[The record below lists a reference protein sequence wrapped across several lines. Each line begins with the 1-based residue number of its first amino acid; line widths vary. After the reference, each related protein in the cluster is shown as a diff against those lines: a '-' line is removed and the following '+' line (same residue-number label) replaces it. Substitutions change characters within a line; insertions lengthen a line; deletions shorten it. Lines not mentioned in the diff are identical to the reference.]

1 MKRIYC
7 LLLFTCLIHLVSA
20 QKIRIK
26 VLGQKDTTVHLF
38 KYFGQSKYYADTAE
52 MKNGEVVFDGKK
64 QVPGMLGLL
73 LPEQKNF
80 EFIYNNE
87 DIHLET
93 ASSDYVKNMKVKK
106 SEENRIFIAYV
117 NFITEKRVEMNKL
130 SEERGKYE
138 KKDDAY
144 KIMSDKIEALD
155 KEVASYQKNLIS
167 QHPLK
172 LVGKIVKMTMDITI
186 PESPR
191 DINGKEID
199 PDFRFKY
206 YRSHFWDNVD
216 LSCDALVNNQVFHNK
231 LEFYFGKSMMY
242 QYWDTI
248 IPYAFDFC
256 DRLEPKSKMFE
267 YCVGWITSNFGKSD
281 IMGMD
286 KVYLYMVNRYYCSI
300 NPEGKS
306 PAFWIKDDKIKEICD
321 NIDNKIKL
329 VVGSKPPNLI
339 LLDSTD
345 TKWYDMYDIDAEYTI
360 LYFWDPECG
369 HCKTTTPKLNE
380 LYVKKLRARNVEVFA
395 VGKAID
401 KDFENWKKF
410 IRDKKLEF
418 INVAFTDKLYKLA
431 LKDPN
436 SLVPVPGDPSK
447 KPTTLESLNYHKT
460 YDISS
465 TPVIYLLD
473 KDKKIIA
480 KRLGI
485 SQIEDMLDHLQNKK
499 DEPKLFP
506 PNKEEDEQMQQK
518 H

>member
-93 ASSDYVKNMKVKK
+93 TSSDYVKNMKVKK

-172 LVGKIVKMTMDITI
+172 LVGK
-186 PESPR
+186 
-191 DINGKEID
+191 
-199 PDFRFKY
+199 
-206 YRSHFWDNVD
+206 
-216 LSCDALVNNQVFHNK
+216 
-231 LEFYFGKSMMY
+231 
-242 QYWDTI
+242 
-248 IPYAFDFC
+248 
-256 DRLEPKSKMFE
+256 
-267 YCVGWITSNFGKSD
+267 
-281 IMGMD
+281 
-286 KVYLYMVNRYYCSI
+286 
-300 NPEGKS
+300 
-306 PAFWIKDDKIKEICD
+306 
-321 NIDNKIKL
+321 
-329 VVGSKPPNLI
+329 
-339 LLDSTD
+339 
-345 TKWYDMYDIDAEYTI
+345 
-360 LYFWDPECG
+360 
-369 HCKTTTPKLNE
+369 
-380 LYVKKLRARNVEVFA
+380 
-395 VGKAID
+395 
-401 KDFENWKKF
+401 
-410 IRDKKLEF
+410 
-418 INVAFTDKLYKLA
+418 
-431 LKDPN
+431 
-436 SLVPVPGDPSK
+436 
-447 KPTTLESLNYHKT
+447 
-460 YDISS
+460 
-465 TPVIYLLD
+465 
-473 KDKKIIA
+473 
-480 KRLGI
+480 
-485 SQIEDMLDHLQNKK
+485 
-499 DEPKLFP
+499 
-506 PNKEEDEQMQQK
+506 
-518 H
+518 